1 MKEMVFISSV
11 QKELEAERQSLR
23 DFIRGDVLL
32 GQYFDAFLFEDLPA
46 GNQAPDQMY
55 LSEVDR
61 SGVYLGIFADQ
72 YGWEDTEGVSPTERE
87 FNRAT
92 LKKKNRLVFVK
103 GADDSKRSDKMQALI
118 RKAERQLTRRRF
130 VDIADLRGKV
140 YASLIAHLEARGI
153 LPHRPLHAAACHGA
167 KLTDINKTSLHS
179 FLKLAQQERQLA
191 INPNAT
197 VKDALTGLNL
207 LDDGKPTHAA
217 MLLFGTDPQR
227 FLSSAEVACM
237 HFHGTTVVKPI
248 PSYKRFKGTLFEQVD
263 SSIDFIMSKLVRA
276 VGTRSQGSTAPV
288 EYEIP
293 RPVVAEA
300 IVNAIAHRD
309 YASPAATQIYL
320 FADRFEVWNPGELPA
335 GLTPDSLRS
344 QHPSLPRNP
353 LIAESMFLAHYI
365 EKVGTGT
372 LDVIAGCQFAELP
385 EPEFFQDGSQF
396 VVRIWR
402 DWLTESYLDS
412 LGLSDRQRK
421 AVIYVKQTGR
431 ISNSEFQEIG
441 GVTRKTSARDLDALV
456 DIGVFERHGEKR
468 GTHYVLGRMK

>member
-46 GNQAPDQMY
+46 GNQSPDQMY

-72 YGWEDTEGVSPTERE
+72 YGWEDAEGVSPTERE

-92 LKKKNRLVFVK
+92 LRKKNRLVFVK
-103 GADDSKRSDKMQALI
+103 GADDSKRSEKMRALI
-118 RKAERQLTRRRF
+118 RKVERQLTRRRF

-140 YASLIAHLEARGI
+140 YASLIAHLESRGI

-167 KLTDINKTSLHS
+167 KLTDINKSSLQS

-197 VKDALTGLNL
+197 VKDAMTGLNL

-217 MLLFGTDPQR
+217 ILLFGSDPQR
-227 FLSSAEVACM
+227 FLSAAEVACM

-276 VGTRSQGSTAPV
+276 VGTRSQGSTVPV

-309 YASPAATQIYL
+309 YASAAATQIYL

-335 GLTPDSLRS
+335 GLTPDALRS

-372 LDVIAGCQFAELP
+372 LDVIAGCQIAELP